1 MALPLTGSERVVE
14 VEGELISKPYVEITL
29 NLMRRFGVEVLREGW
44 RSFVVPGKR
53 YSSPGKIRVE
63 GEASSASYFLAAD
76 ESGGGRGMVVSGW
89 EVLLHVAS
97 HLTPDGRVERG
108 SSM

>member
-44 RSFVVPGKR
+44 RSFVVLGKR

-63 GEASSASYFLAAD
+63 GDASSASYFLAAGAV
-76 ESGGGRGMVVSGW
+76 GGGPGGGGGGGGAGARGG
-89 EVLLHVAS
+89 VA
-97 HLTPDGRVERG
+97 LPPGGAAKR
-108 SSM
+108 